1 LRKSGAGFSIVI
13 KFPCLL
19 SDKRMELWLAGAIP
33 KAPDVKV
40 NVCNT
45 ILLIFTSYPCSSP
58 LNTNSM
64 SLVTNIKNNNQKIK
78 FILRKM

>member
-1 LRKSGAGFSIVI
+1 
-13 KFPCLL
+13 
-19 SDKRMELWLAGAIP
+19 MEPWLAGAIP
-33 KAPDVKV
+33 KIPDVKV

-64 SLVTNIKNNNQKIK
+64 SLEQIYTIKYQKSNIYIKKCKKFLTGIGKIL
-78 FILRKM
+78 INLRIT

>member
-1 LRKSGAGFSIVI
+1 
-13 KFPCLL
+13 
-19 SDKRMELWLAGAIP
+19 MEPWLAGAIP

-45 ILLIFTSYPCSSP
+45 ILLIFTPNPCSSP

-64 SLVTNIKNNNQKIK
+64 SLKTNLNKKIIKSNFICKK
-78 FILRKM
+78 FI

>member
-1 LRKSGAGFSIVI
+1 
-13 KFPCLL
+13 
-19 SDKRMELWLAGAIP
+19 MEPWLAGAIP

-45 ILLIFTSYPCSSP
+45 ILLIFTPNPCSSP

-64 SLVTNIKNNNQKIK
+64 SLATNLLNKNHIIK
-78 FILRKM
+78 FILKKIMNKLFSIIDKILFKFDRT

>member
-1 LRKSGAGFSIVI
+1 
-13 KFPCLL
+13 
-19 SDKRMELWLAGAIP
+19 MEPWLAGAIP

-45 ILLIFTSYPCSSP
+45 ILLIFTPYPCSSP

-64 SLVTNIKNNNQKIK
+64 SLVTNIENIYWFVKYINEN
-78 FILRKM
+78 FILYLLL

>member
-1 LRKSGAGFSIVI
+1 
-13 KFPCLL
+13 
-19 SDKRMELWLAGAIP
+19 MEPWLAGAIP

-45 ILLIFTSYPCSSP
+45 ILLNFTPYPCSSP

-64 SLVTNIKNNNQKIK
+64 SLVTNVKYKKQIIKH
-78 FILRKM
+78 KMKKM

>member
-1 LRKSGAGFSIVI
+1 
-13 KFPCLL
+13 
-19 SDKRMELWLAGAIP
+19 MEPWLAGAIP

-64 SLVTNIKNNNQKIK
+64 SLVTNIKNKNRLIK
-78 FILRKM
+78 LIFKKNVKNYCHLLGKYCLNLIEP